1 MKFPTVKY
9 KPPKLIHI
17 YLGTMSLQTRTKLQK
32 SIKGVFN
39 CCKLRY
45 FQNSKLTI

>member
-1 MKFPTVKY
+1 MKFLKVKC
-9 KPPKLIHI
+9 KPPKLILI
-17 YLGTMSLQTRTKLQK
+17 YLGTRSLQTRTKLQK

-39 CCKLRY
+39 FCKLRY